1 MEESKKSRFRYIP
14 RKETGKK
21 SEKNSN
27 AVDAMGDFKPT
38 PRDPEE
44 YDTNRRFYPNTSPAM
59 RDRMYGLPAMRDQKS
74 GRVVSPE
81 NKGQTAIDSDGNPV
95 SGNKSVNGKKSRFRY
110 IPRSDDGTPE
120 MKDGGSLRMVEKG
133 GEMVPFYAADGI
145 GKMKGGGSVKDK
157 AKRRGYGAARQ
168 PK

>member
-14 RKETGKK
+14 RKETGRK
-21 SEKNSN
+21 SERNPN
-27 AVDAMGDFKPT
+27 VVDAMGDFKPT

-59 RDRMYGLPAMRDQKS
+59 RDRMY

-110 IPRSDDGTPE
+110 IPRSDGGTPE
-120 MKDGGSLRMVEKG
+120 MKDGGSLGRVEKG
-133 GEMVPFYAADGI
+133 GEMVPFYVADGI